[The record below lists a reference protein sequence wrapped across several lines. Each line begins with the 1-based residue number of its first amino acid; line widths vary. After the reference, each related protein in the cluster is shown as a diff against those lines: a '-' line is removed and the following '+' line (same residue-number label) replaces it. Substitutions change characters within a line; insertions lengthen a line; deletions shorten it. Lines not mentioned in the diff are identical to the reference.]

1 MARIAVVTS
10 APPLS
15 EGGHLVHTRALVQAL
30 QEAGHEA
37 GLVTTPSNR
46 FGRQATAYVANWCTD
61 VGETASGDRIDQVIT
76 TRFPSFAVR
85 HPKHVSWLHH
95 TMREYYDLWDDFSAR
110 LSPRGR
116 LKESVRRRLVHAADT
131 YCFTH
136 HVKSLFA
143 ISSTVAGRLK
153 RWNGVTAEV
162 LYPPAPP
169 RPYRCDGYGDFLFFA
184 SRLTPLKRAD
194 LAIRAIAEPI
204 ARELK
209 LVIGGDGPERERLQA
224 LVHDLGLDSRVTFTG
239 YIDDAALVD
248 YLARCRAVVFVPRD
262 EDYGFVTIEAFESGK
277 AVITCRDS
285 GGPTELV
292 TPATGFVVEPTPAG
306 VAAAAAS
313 VMGDRDLAERLG
325 QRAKGSISGF
335 TWANVVQKL
344 VIP

>member
-1 MARIAVVTS
+1 
-10 APPLS
+10 
-15 EGGHLVHTRALVQAL
+15 
-30 QEAGHEA
+30 
-37 GLVTTPSNR
+37 
-46 FGRQATAYVANWCTD
+46 
-61 VGETASGDRIDQVIT
+61 
-76 TRFPSFAVR
+76 
-85 HPKHVSWLHH
+85 
-95 TMREYYDLWDDFSAR
+95 MREYYDLWDDFSAG

-136 HVKSLFA
+136 HVKRLFA
-143 ISSTVAGRLK
+143 ISATVAARLK

-194 LAIRAIAEPI
+194 LAIRALAEP
-204 ARELK
+204 AGRGLR
-209 LVIGGDGPERERLQA
+209 LVIGGDGPERERLHA
-224 LVHDLGLDSRVTFTG
+224 LAHDLGLNGRVTFAG

-262 EDYGFVTIEAFESGK
+262 EDYGFVTAEAFESAK

-306 VAAAAAS
+306 VAAAGAS
-313 VMGDRDLAERLG
+313 LMADRDLAERLG
-325 QRAKGSISGF
+325 QQAKASMAGF
-335 TWANVVQKL
+335 TWANAVRTL
-344 VIP
+344 VLP